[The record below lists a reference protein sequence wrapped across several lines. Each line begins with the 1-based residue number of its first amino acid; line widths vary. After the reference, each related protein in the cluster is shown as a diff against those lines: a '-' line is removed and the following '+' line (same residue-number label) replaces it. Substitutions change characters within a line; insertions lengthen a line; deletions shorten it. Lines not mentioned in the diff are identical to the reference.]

1 MPIITTD
8 KLGLNA
14 DVSNPKPVRHLDWCG
29 NPMKEG
35 DSYWGE
41 SKPQSQ
47 PPPPPQ
53 VASKPRV
60 KKVKRSW
67 TKEQIEA
74 MRARMAIARAKRRP
88 TNSVA
93 AEQSTQGET

>member
-14 DVSNPKPVRHLDWCG
+14 DTANPKPVRHLDWCG

-41 SKPQSQ
+41 SKVQQ
-47 PPPPPQ
+47 KA
-53 VASKPRV
+53 VAPDAPKTPRV

>member
-14 DVSNPKPVRHLDWCG
+14 DVANPKPVRHLDWCG

-35 DSYWGE
+35 DSYWGASE
-41 SKPQSQ
+41 PQPV
-47 PPPPPQ
+47 PPPKEAPK
-53 VASKPRV
+53 ARV

-67 TKEQIEA
+67 TAEQIEA
-74 MRARMAIARAKRRP
+74 MRERMAIARAKRRSS
-88 TNSVA
+88 NSVT
-93 AEQSTQGET
+93 AEQSTTGET